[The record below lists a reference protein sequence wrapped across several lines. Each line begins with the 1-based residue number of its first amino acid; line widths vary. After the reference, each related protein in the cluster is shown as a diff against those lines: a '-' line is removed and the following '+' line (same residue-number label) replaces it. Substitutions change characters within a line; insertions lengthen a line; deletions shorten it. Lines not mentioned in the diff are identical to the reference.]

1 MTIFY
6 FVCKGNTFLLKMQG
20 IFMKCSFLYDF
31 LQKKSATFVKKLHL
45 GWVTGNRSRVT
56 RISVFGMT

>member
-31 LQKKSATFVKKLHL
+31 LQKKCNFREKAAL
-45 GWVTGNRSRVT
+45 GMGYW
-56 RISVFGMT
+56 